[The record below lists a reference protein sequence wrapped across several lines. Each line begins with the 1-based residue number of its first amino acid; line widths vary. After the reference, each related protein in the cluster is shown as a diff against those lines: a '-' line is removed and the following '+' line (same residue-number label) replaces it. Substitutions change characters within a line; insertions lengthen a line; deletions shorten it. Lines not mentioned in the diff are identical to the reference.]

1 MIYFS
6 LEKFLYFYYMLN
18 KLKSSYR
25 DILAVIFI
33 AVIGLLVLSGFKER
47 IDINLTDDT
56 GYLILGLRITEMPLA
71 GFGPLYSIMYKV
83 LKQLTPDIVSL
94 YDLAMHLMYLIPP
107 IVAYV
112 MLRIL
117 KVGVVISFLIS
128 VGFMISPSIMSFIT
142 WSKISHYTII
152 WVMVWVI
159 LVIKKVKNVSD
170 LLFSLVVLTFL
181 LGYIRPESHLS
192 WYISTVVFI
201 GYSIW
206 NKRNGQAALPK
217 KKLVLAASIF
227 TFYIGLTLLS
237 SVKGFGLI
245 NTLINPMAGGR
256 SNIAFAQQFSY
267 NYCEWNGLN
276 NFDWI
281 QWRDYSK
288 ENFGEFN
295 TLGEA
300 FKNNPNVFI
309 QHIVYNI
316 EQYVKKFYFALQSIF
331 FPPAVFKWS
340 KWISAV
346 LFLVVIAVRIVYVG
360 GKNWRKQFLS
370 YVQQYAWLLF
380 SLAII
385 AFPSVIA
392 SVIFYTREH
401 YLLLIMP
408 LVLFVLGLIFLPK
421 KSEVDRTPRIVSYL
435 GLPLVIF
442 ICVVFHPTLKDYR
455 TYDVWEEYTYPSN
468 RKTIEFLQNMNI
480 SQDIREIDHEGGFH
494 VYVAKNYKWINII
507 GKEEQSYEEFA
518 AEHQPNMYYVTRAL
532 LSNRFLTQDSV
543 FMDIIEHPD
552 KHGFH
557 KVELQKEN
565 KGYLLVHDTIQFH
578 PR

>member
-6 LEKFLYFYYMLN
+6 LEKFLYFYYMLS

-25 DILAVIFI
+25 DILAVISI
-33 AVIGLLVLSGFKER
+33 AIIGLLVLSGFSDR

-83 LKQLTPDIVSL
+83 LKQFTSDIVSL

-107 IVAYV
+107 MVAYI
-112 MLRIL
+112 MLRVL
-117 KVGVVISFLIS
+117 KVGVVVSFLLS
-128 VGFMISPSIMSFIT
+128 VGFMISPNIMSFIT

-152 WVMVWVI
+152 WIMVWAIWVM
-159 LVIKKVKNVSD
+159 KKVKNVTN

-201 GYSIW
+201 AYCFW
-206 NKRNGQAALPK
+206 NKRNHQAALPK
-217 KKLVLAASIF
+217 RKLTLAVSVF
-227 TFYIGLTLLS
+227 TVYIGLSLLS
-237 SVKGFGLI
+237 SVKGFSLV

-309 QHIVYNI
+309 QHIVYNV
-316 EQYVKKFYFALQSIF
+316 EQYVKKFFFSLQSIF
-331 FPPAVFKWS
+331 FPPAVFKWT
-340 KWISAV
+340 KWISAF
-346 LFLVVIAVRIVYVG
+346 LFLMVIVGRIAYVG
-360 GKNWRKQFLS
+360 RKNWCRQFLNF
-370 YVQQYAWLLF
+370 VQQYAWLLF
-380 SLAII
+380 GLAVI
-385 AFPSVIA
+385 ALPSVIA
-392 SVIFYTREH
+392 SIIFYTREH
-401 YLLLIMP
+401 YLLLVMP
-408 LVLFVLGLIFLPK
+408 LVLFVLGLVFLPK
-421 KSEVDRTPRIVSYL
+421 KSEVDRTPRIVTYVS
-435 GLPLVIF
+435 LPLTIL
-442 ICVVFHPTLKDYR
+442 ICMVLHPSLKDYK

-468 RKTIEFLQNMNI
+468 RKTIEFLQNLNI
-480 SQDIREIDHEGGFH
+480 TQEIREIDHEGGFH
-494 VYVAKNYKWINII
+494 VYVGKNYKWINII
-507 GKEEQSYEEFA
+507 GKEEQSFEAFA
-518 AEHQPNMYYVTRAL
+518 SEHQPNMYYVTRAL
-532 LSNRFLTQDSV
+532 LSNRFLTQDSS
-543 FMDIIEHPD
+543 FMDIIDHPE
-552 KHGFH
+552 KHGFR
-557 KVELQKEN
+557 KVEMQQEN
-565 KGYLLVHDTIQFH
+565 KGYLLVHDSIKLDIK
-578 PR
+578 